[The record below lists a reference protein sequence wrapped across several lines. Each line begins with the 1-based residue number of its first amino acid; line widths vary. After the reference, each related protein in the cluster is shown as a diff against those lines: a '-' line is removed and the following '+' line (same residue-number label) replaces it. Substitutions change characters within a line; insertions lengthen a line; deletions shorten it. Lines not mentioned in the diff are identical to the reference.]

1 MNYKISY
8 IISFVVFVTF
18 AKKIDNVCISDN
30 IPYIS
35 CHLRTWELVLPFLIE
50 FVFVTTGIQ
59 NNNDNKPVDQIK
71 WIELEVLRINIS
83 YDLQHVL
90 LYMVWYYE
98 NKDMSSWKE
107 GEKSFPIVY

>member
-1 MNYKISY
+1 MS
-8 IISFVVFVTF
+8 
-18 AKKIDNVCISDN
+18 
-30 IPYIS
+30 
-35 CHLRTWELVLPFLIE
+35 VLPFSIE

-90 LYMVWYYE
+90 LYMV
-98 NKDMSSWKE
+98 
-107 GEKSFPIVY
+107 